1 MPNSPILVPS
11 VIAKEALMQLKNQLV
26 FGKLAHRQYKKEFA
40 KVGDTVT
47 IRKPVKFV
55 TTDGATRQN
64 QDVEEGST
72 SIKIDQRKHVSWNF
86 STQDLTLSIEEYSE
100 RYIAPAML
108 TLAQTV
114 DAYGSGL
121 YRKIWNRVGTPGTTP
136 SNYAALGA
144 VAQRMTE
151 MAVPR
156 NERRAAL
163 TSEAFHK
170 IAGTLTTLNMPKQA
184 ADAWASGEIGNIA
197 GFNTHESV
205 NIRSH
210 QVGTKAGTPLVN
222 GGGQNT
228 LYAASMKTGVQTL
241 SLKGFTASSAGVLR
255 EGDVFTI
262 AGVFAVNPVPG
273 EGGAGKTVLPY
284 LQQFVVRQSVVN
296 SDASGNA
303 VVTIAPAIITS
314 GPYQTVSAAPA
325 DSAAISVV
333 GAANQVTP
341 QNLCFHKNALALVT
355 VPLEMP
361 DGCAWKAQES
371 HDGLSVR
378 IVKDYDI
385 NSDAEIVRVD
395 VLFGWEA
402 IYPDL
407 AVRLDG

>member
-1 MPNSPILVPS
+1 MPNTPILVPS
-11 VIAKEALMQLKNQLV
+11 VIAKEALMQLKHQLI
-26 FGKLAHRQYKKEFA
+26 FGKLAHRQYKKEFV

-47 IRKPVKFV
+47 IRKPVKFQTV
-55 TTDGATRQN
+55 DGATRQN
-64 QDVEEGST
+64 QDVEEGSA

-114 DAYGSGL
+114 DVYGSAL
-121 YRKIWNRVGTPGTTP
+121 YKKIWNRVGTPGTTP
-136 SNYAALGA
+136 ANYAALGA

-151 MAVPR
+151 MAVPKSD
-156 NERRAAL
+156 RRAAL

-184 ADAWASGEIGNIA
+184 ADAWASGEIGNLA

-210 QVGTKAGTPLVN
+210 TTGTKAGAPQVN
-222 GGGQNT
+222 GNGQVS
-228 LYAASMKTGVQTL
+228 LYKDVMKTGVQTL
-241 SLKGFTASSAGVLR
+241 AMKGFTATSANVLR
-255 EGDVFTI
+255 EGDTFTI

-273 EGGAGKTVLPY
+273 EAGTGKTVLPY
-284 LQQFVVRQSVVN
+284 LQQFVVRSAAVN
-296 SDASGNA
+296 SDGSGNA
-303 VVTIAPAIITS
+303 SVIISPAIIVS
-314 GPYQTVSAAPA
+314 GPYQTVSAAPV
-325 DSAAISVV
+325 DSAAITVT
-333 GAANQVTP
+333 GAANQVNP

-371 HDGLSVR
+371 HDGLSIR